1 MRVAKSRLR
10 NGAVTTAEGIMVDRI
25 RRNRNLTAEE
35 AARIRKARAEFAGQ
49 PSKAELLSSPMYVGP
64 MSIEEYLAWRK
75 GAGDVPLARQL
86 QAALA
91 ATGQSLYAIAQ
102 ASGVAAPVLQRFV
115 NGERGIT
122 LETAGRLAA
131 YLGLALLPNPS
142 VSGSQQTAA
151 L

>member
-1 MRVAKSRLR
+1 M
-10 NGAVTTAEGIMVDRI
+10 TAEGIMVDRI
-25 RRNRNLTAEE
+25 RRNRKLTAEE
-35 AARIRKARAEFAGQ
+35 AARVREARAEFTGQ

>member
-1 MRVAKSRLR
+1 
-10 NGAVTTAEGIMVDRI
+10 MVERI
-25 RRNRNLTAEE
+25 RRNRKLTAEE
-35 AARIRKARAEFAGQ
+35 VARIREARAEFAGQ
-49 PSKAELLSSPMYVGP
+49 PSKAQLLSSPMYVGP

-75 GAGDVPLARQL
+75 GSGDVPLARQL

-122 LETAGRLAA
+122 LETAGKLAA
-131 YLGLALLPNPS
+131 YLGLALLPDPS

>member
-1 MRVAKSRLR
+1 
-10 NGAVTTAEGIMVDRI
+10 MVDRV
-25 RRNRNLTAEE
+25 RRNRKLTAEE
-35 AARIRKARAEFAGQ
+35 VARIREARAEFAGQ
-49 PSKAELLSSPMYVGP
+49 PSKAQLLDSPMYVGP
-64 MSIEEYLAWRK
+64 MSIEEYLAWRT
-75 GAGDVPLARQL
+75 GAGSVPLARQL

-122 LETAGRLAA
+122 LETAGKLAA
-131 YLGLALLPNPS
+131 YLGLALLPDPS